1 MQLALLMHKLFT
13 YFDDTVHA
21 NGLFKMDTIGD
32 AYIVAALLS
41 EDHSS
46 KKQCLGMMAVAKAM
60 IEALGQHHR
69 DTGEQLHCR
78 IGLAVGDVT
87 TGVLGHLQPRFHI
100 TGPGLQAAE
109 SLEQTAPMQDTLH
122 ASEDFLKLVSDR
134 ANGTPPDGWHI
145 LAPPAKTAGITLGLS
160 SGTPA

>member
-1 MQLALLMHKLFT
+1 MHKLFT

-41 EDHSS
+41 QDQGSR
-46 KKQCLGMMAVAKAM
+46 KQCLGMMAVARAM

-109 SLEQTAPMQDTLH
+109 ALEQTAPMQDTLH
-122 ASEDFLKLVSDR
+122 ASDDFLKLVRDR
-134 ANGTPPDGWHI
+134 ADATLPDGWQI
-145 LAPPAKTAGITLGLS
+145 IDTPTKTAGITLALAS
-160 SGTPA
+160 STPV